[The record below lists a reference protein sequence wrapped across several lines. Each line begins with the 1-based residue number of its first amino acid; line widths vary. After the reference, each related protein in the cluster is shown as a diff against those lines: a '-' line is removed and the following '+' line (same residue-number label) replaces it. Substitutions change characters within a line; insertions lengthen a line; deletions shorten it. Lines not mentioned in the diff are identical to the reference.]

1 MSGDPIVG
9 QLLLQI
15 VLILVNAFFAAT
27 EIALL
32 SVNEA
37 RLEKSN
43 EDGDKKAALLLDII
57 KSPDNFLSAIQ
68 VGITLAGFLGS
79 AFAAE
84 NFAGR
89 MVDWAT
95 DTLHMSIN
103 PSVLNAISTI
113 LITIV
118 LSYFTLVL
126 GELVPKRIAMYAPE
140 KVARFSI
147 GIISVLEKALRP
159 IIWLMS
165 KSTSAMLKLLH
176 IESKKEDDDVTEEEI
191 RMMVDIGEEKG
202 AIESTE
208 KEMIENVFEFN
219 NTTAGDV
226 MTHRIDVQSIQVDAD
241 GDEILDMIEETG
253 LSRFP
258 VYNDDIDDIIGVLNA
273 RDYLLNLRLPRPKS
287 MRELLR
293 EANFVPESVR
303 ADVLFRDM
311 QKRKIH
317 LCIVVDE
324 YGGTSGVV
332 SMEDLLEEIVGNIY
346 DEFDPQEEEE
356 IRKLDDNLWRA
367 DGGVSL
373 ETLEETLDISLPLEL
388 DEEYDTLGGLIFSQ
402 LTVIPHDGEQPEVDV
417 CDMHIK
423 VERIED
429 RRVESALIS
438 LKPKIESDESGDED
452 KARLRK

>member
-89 MVDWAT
+89 IVDWAT

-103 PSVLNAISTI
+103 PGVLNAISTI

-176 IESKKEDDDVTEEEI
+176 IESQKEDDDVTEEEI
-191 RMMVDIGEEKG
+191 RMMVDIGEE
-202 AIESTE
+202 
-208 KEMIENVFEFN
+208 
-219 NTTAGDV
+219 
-226 MTHRIDVQSIQVDAD
+226 
-241 GDEILDMIEETG
+241 
-253 LSRFP
+253 
-258 VYNDDIDDIIGVLNA
+258 
-273 RDYLLNLRLPRPKS
+273 
-287 MRELLR
+287 
-293 EANFVPESVR
+293 R
-303 ADVLFRDM
+303 A
-311 QKRKIH
+311 Q
-317 LCIVVDE
+317 
-324 YGGTSGVV
+324 
-332 SMEDLLEEIVGNIY
+332 
-346 DEFDPQEEEE
+346 
-356 IRKLDDNLWRA
+356 
-367 DGGVSL
+367 
-373 ETLEETLDISLPLEL
+373 
-388 DEEYDTLGGLIFSQ
+388 
-402 LTVIPHDGEQPEVDV
+402 
-417 CDMHIK
+417 
-423 VERIED
+423 
-429 RRVESALIS
+429 
-438 LKPKIESDESGDED
+438 
-452 KARLRK
+452 